1 MKELIL
7 ITGPSGNFLYTLNVY
22 STVNYNSIREKE
34 KRDLKTTDR
43 TINDILEKQPMIQVM
58 TMTMPS
64 TLGIQR
70 HEEM

>member
-7 ITGPSGNFLYTLNVY
+7 ITGPSGNSLYTLNVY
-22 STVNYNSIREKE
+22 STVNYNS
-34 KRDLKTTDR
+34 
-43 TINDILEKQPMIQVM
+43 INDILEKQPMIQVM

>member
-7 ITGPSGNFLYTLNVY
+7 ITGPSGNSLYTLNVY

-43 TINDILEKQPMIQVM
+43 TIMISLKNS
-58 TMTMPS
+58 P
-64 TLGIQR
+64 
-70 HEEM
+70 

>member
-7 ITGPSGNFLYTLNVY
+7 ITGPSGNSLYTLNVY
-22 STVNYNSIREKE
+22 STVNYNAIREKQ
-34 KRDLKTTDR
+34 KRDLNTTDR
-43 TINDILEKQPMIQVM
+43 TIKDILEKQPMIQVM